1 MSLLFI
7 KIIIIFLHSK
17 NDLAYEIVP
26 FTGRSDYGPFIE
38 VDIPG
43 IILYWPMSNCIMSI
57 LAGGLFTGAEQLK
70 TQQQFEDFGGIINAP
85 LDPCYHQVST
95 HPLTQSINLYFFE
108 LVL

>member
-43 IILYWPMSNCIMSI
+43 ILY
-57 LAGGLFTGAEQLK
+57 TGQ
-70 TQQQFEDFGGIINAP
+70 
-85 LDPCYHQVST
+85 
-95 HPLTQSINLYFFE
+95 
-108 LVL
+108 